1 MTKLSKNDLE
11 RRTALIEQLNAAHA
25 ALTEAVDDYNE
36 TVNDA
41 WSKVDD
47 AQNVYN
53 AALSE
58 AQEWVNDI
66 SAQID
71 DYIGERTDKWREGE
85 KGEAYNNW
93 KSEYDTTLAESD
105 LSQPDELSLDGVEN
119 AADTLDQ
126 LPTEVEQ

>member
-25 ALTEAVDDYNE
+25 ALTEAVNDYNADIE
-36 TVNDA
+36 EA